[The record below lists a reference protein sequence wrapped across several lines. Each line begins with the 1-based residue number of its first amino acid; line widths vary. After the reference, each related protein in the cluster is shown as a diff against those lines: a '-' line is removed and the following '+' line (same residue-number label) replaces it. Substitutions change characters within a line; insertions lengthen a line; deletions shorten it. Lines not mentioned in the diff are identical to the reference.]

1 MKLGSLIFVLRGNDI
16 ILDVLN
22 DHDDDDNDI
31 ITLGGD

>member
-22 DHDDDDNDI
+22 DYDDDDNDI